1 MKMIKSLLINLN
13 LFFCL
18 YIMDDKIQVI
28 KQTYETNFGTAYE
41 VYKELVKKDSSI
53 RLQDVKDYLNS
64 REDKQ
69 INFKYKKYNSFISPG
84 ANFEYEVDLMFI
96 NSNDEN
102 IGLVG
107 VDNFTKLA
115 SIVIIKNKK
124 PDEIINGLKHM
135 FDKLGGKPK
144 QLYSDE
150 EGAFNSKI
158 YQKFLN
164 QNNIKHIQTTTH
176 AHTVERFIAT
186 FRMNL
191 QRRLDAL
198 NQDKSK
204 WIEHVDSIL
213 NKYNNTEHSTIKIK
227 PVEAG
232 KPYNRMWVWWHI
244 NNEVKRDRK
253 YPKINVGNMVR
264 IKINPKRTAK
274 GYEPTFTK
282 EVYKVVAIKDNE
294 YFIPSYHKHRM
305 WNRHELLKV

>member
-1 MKMIKSLLINLN
+1 
-13 LFFCL
+13 
-18 YIMDDKIQVI
+18 MDDKIQVI

-41 VYKELVKKDSSI
+41 VYKDSVKKDNSI

-69 INFKYKKYNSFISPG
+69 VNFKYKKYNSFVSPG

-176 AHTVERFIAT
+176 AHTVERFIST

-227 PVEAG
+227 PVEAV
-232 KPYNRMWVWWHI
+232 KKENRLFVWWHL
-244 NNEVKRDRK
+244 NNSAKRDRK
-253 YPKINVGNMVR
+253 YPKIFENTNVRV
-264 IKINPKRTAK
+264 KINPKRTAK
-274 GYEPTFTK
+274 GYEPTFSK
-282 EVYKVVAIKDNE
+282 EVYKVVAIKDGQ
-294 YFIPSYHKHRM
+294 YYIPGYHKHRLFS
-305 WNRHELLKV
+305 RHELLKV